1 MEHWKND
8 RNAIQSEINQLTL
21 EVDRIADTTQFNQKK
36 LFSGSEQGRA
46 FAEIN
51 SDQISPNPDVKGEW
65 KGVVTAE
72 PSEKASVEL
81 VFSEEV
87 GALTD
92 DDPSNIEGKTFVIN
106 GKTYEVVTSNTPLN
120 GNIAVKV
127 DWSEPTGDGAIE
139 GNINKLMIGIKE
151 AVEKNDPTFSMSDI
165 I

>member
-1 MEHWKND
+1 MN
-8 RNAIQSEINQLTL
+8 
-21 EVDRIADTTQFNQKK
+21 RIGNSTEFNSKK

-72 PSEKASVEL
+72 PTEKASVEL

-92 DDPSNIEGKTFVIN
+92 DEPSNIEGKTFAIN
-106 GKTYEVVTSNTPLN
+106 GKTYEVVTSNTPSTITEN

-127 DWSEPTGDGAIE
+127 EWSEPTGDEAIK
-139 GNINKLMIGIKE
+139 GNIDKLMNGIKE
-151 AVEKNDPTFSMSDI
+151 AVEKIDPTFSGSI
-165 I
+165 VISSRRFR